1 MTTAEECV
9 VRGVRFSIRES
20 EREVG
25 RAYLY
30 LLRNDLHPEPFGL
43 LEDVFVAPEYRGGGQ
58 GNNLVRAVIER
69 ARDEG
74 CYKLVATS
82 RNDGTRDAVH
92 TWYKRLGFEEYGTE
106 FRMNF

>member
-1 MTTAEECV
+1 MVVGEERV
-9 VRGVRFSIRES
+9 VRGIRFSIQES
-20 EREVG
+20 GQEVG

-43 LEDVFVAPEYRGGGQ
+43 LEDVFVAPEHRGGGQ
-58 GNNLVRAVIER
+58 GNELVRAVIER
-69 ARDEG
+69 ARGEG
-74 CYKLVATS
+74 CYKLIATS

-92 TWYKRLGFEEYGTE
+92 TWYKRLGFGEYGTE